1 MGKQNSKQNG
11 SKTEAK
17 RPPEVRSQKTE
28 VITYGSD
35 VLTPSV
41 CIPKIDGVTALL
53 AVNHG

>member
-41 CIPKIDGVTALL
+41 CIPKIDGVTTLS